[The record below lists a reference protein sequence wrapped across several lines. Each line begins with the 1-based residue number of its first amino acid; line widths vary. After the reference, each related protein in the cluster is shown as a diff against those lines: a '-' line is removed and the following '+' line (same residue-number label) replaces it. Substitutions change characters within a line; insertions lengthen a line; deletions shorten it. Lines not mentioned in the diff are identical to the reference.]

1 MMKDA
6 DRTSLIVLGTAGAI
20 VLVASAVWAVRNSRQ
35 YKAMRAVRR
44 TNAVLR
50 RVGHVLSSV
59 AEATEECM

>member
-1 MMKDA
+1 MKMNTE
-6 DRTSLIVLGTAGAI
+6 RTALILLGTLGGAALI
-20 VLVASAVWAVRNSRQ
+20 TGAVCMIRHSKQ

-59 AEATEECM
+59 AEASGECL

>member
-1 MMKDA
+1 MKMQ
-6 DRTSLIVLGTAGAI
+6 DRTVWIVLGGVGCAA
-20 VLVASAVWAVRNSRQ
+20 LVVGTVCAVRHSKQ